1 MINISVIQQPSP
13 HIGFWGRPTGRSIL
27 TLGRQV
33 GHASPQWWLR
43 CDQAPA
49 RFGGNGHGCL
59 KLEQKPYP
67 FKGYECKGGAPRGGL
82 ATTAKIARQRG
93 SSVTDDGIKLD
104 RTPSHRQRRNVVRGP
119 EHCGRGRVRIHFT
132 LCREEATE
140 RRWAWAQ
147 PPQGG
152 SGQDGG
158 GDGRPCRD
166 WSGWSVVVCRRR

>member
-82 ATTAKIARQRG
+82 AATAKIARQRG

-104 RTPSHRQRRNVVRGP
+104 RTPSHRQGRNAVRGARALRARKGEDSLHALP
-119 EHCGRGRVRIHFT
+119 GGGHRKTGGTAASRRQRAGGMGGG
-132 LCREEATE
+132 
-140 RRWAWAQ
+140 RWAAV
-147 PPQGG
+147 
-152 SGQDGG
+152 S
-158 GDGRPCRD
+158 
-166 WSGWSVVVCRRR
+166 